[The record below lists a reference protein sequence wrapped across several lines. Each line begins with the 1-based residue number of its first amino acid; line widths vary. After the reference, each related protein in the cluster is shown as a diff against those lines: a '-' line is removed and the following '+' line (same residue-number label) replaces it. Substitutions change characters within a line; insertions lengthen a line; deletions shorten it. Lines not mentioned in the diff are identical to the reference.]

1 MILSGQT
8 ALKETCSQL
17 LLGEKGQLTSHV
29 TTLPNEKA
37 SKPVD
42 LPCAFKSGFDSTSEN
57 YKALNAG
64 WKVKREMDNLNHWLQ
79 R

>member
-8 ALKETCSQL
+8 ALKETCSQIL
-17 LLGEKGQLTSHV
+17 PGEKGQLTSHV

-42 LPCAFKSGFDSTSEN
+42 LPCTFKTGFDSASGN
-57 YKALNAG
+57 YKTLNAG
-64 WKVKREMDNLNHWLQ
+64 WKVPREIDNLNH
-79 R
+79 